1 MMPSGS
7 STAFSRGGDMR
18 LEGNRVALG
27 VTGGISAYKACELV
41 RLLVKSGIEVK
52 VIMTED
58 ATRFVT
64 PETFRVLSGNEVLVD
79 TFDHTHPSRV
89 EHVMIPEEVD
99 LLVVAPATANT
110 IAKFANGIADNMLT
124 CAFLANAKRTLVC
137 PAMNS
142 RMYRHPAT
150 RRNIEVLKSYGVAV
164 LEPEAGA
171 LACGDEGKGRLPAP
185 ERIHEEV
192 IRLLSVKDLEGKRVL
207 VTAGPTREFLD
218 PVRFISNPSS
228 GKMGFALAKAASR
241 RGAEVVLVSGPTWLE
256 TPVGVERVDVV
267 SAQQMFDEVVKRA
280 EDTDVFIMSAA
291 VADYRPKVRYD
302 SKIKKESVSLDTI
315 PLERTPDIIA
325 HIAKN
330 KRAGQFVVGFA
341 AETDDVVKN
350 ATDKMKRKNMDMIVA
365 NVATQAFQKDTNRV
379 VIVLKS
385 GELRYLPEM
394 SKEDVADEILDE
406 VVIQYQGR

>member
-1 MMPSGS
+1 
-7 STAFSRGGDMR
+7 MR

>member
-41 RLLVKSGIEVK
+41 RLLVKSGVEVK

-142 RMYRHPAT
+142 RMYQHPAT

-406 VVIQYQGR
+406 VVIQYQDR

>member
-1 MMPSGS
+1 
-7 STAFSRGGDMR
+7 MR

-41 RLLVKSGIEVK
+41 RLLVKSGVEVK

>member
-1 MMPSGS
+1 
-7 STAFSRGGDMR
+7 MR

-142 RMYRHPAT
+142 RMYQHPAT

>member
-1 MMPSGS
+1 LMPSGS

-41 RLLVKSGIEVK
+41 RLLVKSGVEVK

-142 RMYRHPAT
+142 RMYQHPAT

-406 VVIQYQGR
+406 VVIQYQDR

>member
-1 MMPSGS
+1 
-7 STAFSRGGDMR
+7 MR

-291 VADYRPKVRYD
+291 VADYRPKVQYD